1 MKQKAPPSPI
11 YIPVPVFY
19 LAFFFFS
26 LLVEKEYPFGMRYL
40 RDDAAKYTGYFL
52 IAAGVALNMV
62 AWIQFMRTHT
72 TISPFKPANHL
83 QTGGVYAF
91 SRNPMYIGLF
101 LVYIGATPILGNWWT
116 IIVMPFLI
124 LIIDLYVVRREEKIL
139 RRRFGH
145 PYKAYKKSVNRWM

>member
-1 MKQKAPPSPI
+1 MKLKPPPSPI

-26 LLVEKEYPFGMRYL
+26 LLAEREISLGKRLHTEAGH
-40 RDDAAKYTGYFL
+40 YTGWFL
-52 IAAGVALNMV
+52 IVVGIAFNIV

-83 QTGGVYAF
+83 QTGGIYAF

-101 LVYIGATPILGNWWT
+101 LVYIGAAPIWGNWWT
-116 IIVMPFLI
+116 LIILPFLF
-124 LIIDLYVVRREEKIL
+124 LVMDLYVVRREEKIL

-145 PYKAYKKSVNRWM
+145 PYKYYKKSVSRWV